1 VEEVEEE
8 TTEEEVLQEGEG
20 AGTTVEDHQE
30 EAEEVEMTEEDHQE
44 EAEEVEMTEEDHQEE
59 AEEPLRFTRALHHHP
74 INKLTIESTLT
85 KTSWY
90 FHLPHIL

>member
-20 AGTTVEDHQE
+20 AGTTV
-30 EAEEVEMTEEDHQE
+30 EDHQE

>member
-1 VEEVEEE
+1 VEEVEEETTEEEVEEE

-20 AGTTVEDHQE
+20 AGTTV
-30 EAEEVEMTEEDHQE
+30 EDHQE